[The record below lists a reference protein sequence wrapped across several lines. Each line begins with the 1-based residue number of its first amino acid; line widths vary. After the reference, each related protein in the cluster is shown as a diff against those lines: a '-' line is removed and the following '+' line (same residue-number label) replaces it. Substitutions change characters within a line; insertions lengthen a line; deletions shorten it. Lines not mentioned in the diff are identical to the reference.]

1 MSFFRHNLRTCFL
14 ANDWSLMLNR
24 CKNSDKQIEPVAP
37 VTIRKHLHVHL
48 RQSDISHPVLTNR
61 KRILL
66 EKNSVHCFIIN
77 VQIRHMIFL

>member
-1 MSFFRHNLRTCFL
+1 
-14 ANDWSLMLNR
+14 MLNR
-24 CKNSDKQIEPVAP
+24 CKNSDKQIESVAP

-48 RQSDISHPVLTNR
+48 RQSDISHPVLAKQENR

-77 VQIRHMIFL
+77 VQIRHTIFL